1 MREREVYNR
10 QTEREKT
17 VVIVGTRILESFDW
31 KVKFLAD
38 KKSILSLSFLVQQA
52 AQVYSR
58 GAEYPFI
65 STVPIESCRWF
76 NQTVWAEGQ
85 IVCSIFGGHWQE
97 WKIVK
102 VDFIFHKYLNKLAR
116 IAQFKKNISPNL
128 VTHVFP
134 LKPFTTFTTVE
145 YFTHIPLTTKVTY
158 VFHQEGHTEVNYY
171 I

>member
-58 GAEYPFI
+58 GL
-65 STVPIESCRWF
+65 STPSSLLSPK
-76 NQTVWAEGQ
+76 NP
-85 IVCSIFGGHWQE
+85 
-97 WKIVK
+97 
-102 VDFIFHKYLNKLAR
+102 VDDLIKQCDQMAK
-116 IAQFKKNISPNL
+116 
-128 VTHVFP
+128 
-134 LKPFTTFTTVE
+134 
-145 YFTHIPLTTKVTY
+145 
-158 VFHQEGHTEVNYY
+158 
-171 I
+171 